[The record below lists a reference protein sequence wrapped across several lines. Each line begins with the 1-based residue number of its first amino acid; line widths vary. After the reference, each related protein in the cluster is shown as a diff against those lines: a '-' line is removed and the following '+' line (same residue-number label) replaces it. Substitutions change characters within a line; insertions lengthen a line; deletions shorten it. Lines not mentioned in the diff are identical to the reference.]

1 MNIPS
6 TIQIAGHTIPIV
18 WEEMEDALG
27 EWDHEGR
34 RILLHPRIASDR
46 GLLRATLVHE
56 VLHAALCFAGL
67 SCTTSGVLRRKTEEQ
82 VVEAIESLAAPVI
95 ARIYRY

>member
-1 MNIPS
+1 MKIPKS
-6 TIQIAGHTIPIV
+6 IQIAGHTIPIV
-18 WEEMEDALG
+18 WVEMEDSLA

-34 RILLHPRIASDR
+34 RLLLHPRIATNKK
-46 GLLRATLVHE
+46 LLRATLVHE
-56 VLHAALCFAGL
+56 VVHVALCFAGL